1 MSKLSLERSSP
12 ALGAEVLGLDLMPAL
27 HGDEELAAATVGVLY
42 GALIDHQVLFFCNQP
57 LTKEQ
62 HVRLGQLFGDLAPR
76 HHSYNTL
83 SECRDVAV
91 LDWQPGGRPDAFEWQ
106 SDMTFREKPPFAS
119 LLKAVI
125 VAPVG
130 GDTL

>member
-12 ALGAEVLGLDLMPAL
+12 ALGAEVLGLDLMSAL
-27 HGDEELAAATVGVLY
+27 HGDEELAATAVGALS

-57 LTKEQ
+57 LTPEQ
-62 HVRLGQLFGDLAPR
+62 HVPLGQPFGDLAPR

-83 SECRDVAV
+83 PEYRDVAL